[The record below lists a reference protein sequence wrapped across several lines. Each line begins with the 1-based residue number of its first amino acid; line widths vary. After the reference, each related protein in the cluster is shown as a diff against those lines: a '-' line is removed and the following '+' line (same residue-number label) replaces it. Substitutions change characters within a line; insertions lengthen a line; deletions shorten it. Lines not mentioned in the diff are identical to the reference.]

1 MSLVEARDLYRLYAT
16 REGTAVALQGLSL
29 DVRAGE
35 LLVVFGP
42 SGSGKTT
49 LLRILARLALPT
61 TGTVEL
67 PARERIGYLGHTPN
81 VYREL
86 TALENLTLFARLY
99 RVERERVGMLLERFG
114 LWEARNERV
123 STFSR
128 GMQQRLGLCRVLL
141 HDPSLL
147 VLDEPTNALDVHGLQ
162 LLDAVLDEP
171 RLHVVAT
178 HDAARFDARAT
189 ERLVFA

>member
-1 MSLVEARDLYRLYAT
+1 VIRVR
-16 REGTAVALQGLSL
+16 GLAKRFGDRRVFTGVDIDMVGGL
-29 DVRAGE
+29 
-35 LLVVFGP
+35 LLVTGP
-42 SGSGKTT
+42 NGSGKTT
-49 LLRILARLALPT
+49 LLRVLARLAAPSA
-61 TGTVEL
+61 GTLEL
-67 PARERIGYLGHTPN
+67 PPRERIGYLGHTPN

-114 LWEARNERV
+114 LWEARNDRV

-128 GMQQRLGLCRVLL
+128 GMQQRLGLCRTLL

-147 VLDEPTNALDVHGLQ
+147 VLDEPTNALDAPGLE
-162 LLDAVLDEP
+162 LLEAVLDEP

-178 HDAARFDARAT
+178 HDALRFEARAS